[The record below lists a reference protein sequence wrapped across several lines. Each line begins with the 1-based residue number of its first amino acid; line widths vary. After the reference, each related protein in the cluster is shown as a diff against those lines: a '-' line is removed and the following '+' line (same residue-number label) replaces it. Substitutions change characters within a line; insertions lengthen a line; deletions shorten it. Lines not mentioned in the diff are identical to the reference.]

1 MKDTGEYTRKLLTI
15 VTETAIEDLI
25 IHDLDELSVTGYTIT
40 NARGKGSRGVR
51 NAGWETT
58 GNIRIEIVCDQTM
71 AKKVSTNIKAKYY
84 ENYAMIIFMHDVEI
98 LRPEKF

>member
-1 MKDTGEYTRKLLTI
+1 MKDTDQYTRKLLTI
-15 VTETAIEDLI
+15 VTEAAIEDLI
-25 IHDLDELSVTGYTIT
+25 IRDFDDLNVTGYTIT

-58 GNIRIEIVCDQTM
+58 GNIRIEIICDPTISAQI
-71 AKKVSTNIKAKYY
+71 SNYIKEKYY

>member
-1 MKDTGEYTRKLLTI
+1 MNDRDEYTRRLLTI
-15 VTETAIEDLI
+15 VTEAAIEDLI
-25 IHDLDELSVTGYTIT
+25 IKDLDDLNVTGYTIT

-58 GNIRIEIVCDQTM
+58 GNIRIEIVCDPTM
-71 AKKVSTNIKAKYY
+71 SVKISSYIKEKYY
-84 ENYAMIIFMHDVEI
+84 DNYAMIIFMHNVEI